1 MPFIISRKLRITGI
15 IVLLLFFLYTIGGFF
30 ILPPYLKKLA
40 MEKLSEQLGR
50 RVTIDSVSLNPFALS
65 TVIKGFEIKEGDGST
80 TFVSFGRLYV
90 DLQAISLV
98 KGFPVIREV
107 KLEQPRIHLV
117 RTEINRYNFF
127 DIMERVQAVDEAG
140 APKRPVKTFVTE
152 KMQTKREAGVPK
164 QPGKTFSFSISN
176 IQIIDGNIEF
186 EDRPV
191 KSKHEITRI
200 NIAIPFISDLPA
212 YVESFVQP
220 SFSALVNGS
229 PLTARGTTKVFSDSF
244 ETSFDIALKDLDIP
258 YYLGY
263 APTMLN
269 VKVLSGKLDV
279 EMKLAYRQYT
289 SRAPTL
295 ILTGETR
302 VRDLAATIKKVQGD
316 FLKIPLLSVRD
327 ISFDLGAEKVEIS
340 AIATERGSVA
350 LSRSV
355 DGQLNVASLVT
366 ASPEK
371 TPPTTVKSPAPTAWT
386 VLLKS
391 LVIDGYMVKIAD
403 RSLAEPFGITLDDIN
418 CKARNISTAKNAK
431 GTISLAMRV
440 ERKGNASVD
449 GDLTLDPPVIDMAVN
464 LKGIPLKPAQPFL
477 AQRTQ
482 ILLANGALTMN
493 GRLTAR
499 QEGTEGLKAA
509 YKGTLQVNKLS
520 LLDKI
525 TAEELLTWDTLYL
538 RGMDI
543 RYAPLFVH
551 IPEISLTHFFSRIIV
566 SKDRTINLQEVFN
579 APAPV
584 EEATAPSGPGP
595 QPLAAAVD
603 AQQEPAQQRTIRIDK
618 ITLQGG
624 TINFTD
630 ESIKPRFSSNLL
642 DIGGRISG
650 LSSDEDTNG
659 EVELSGKYD
668 RYAPLEIT
676 GKVNPLRD
684 DLYLELKA
692 NFKDMDLT
700 TGSPYS
706 GRYTGYSIQKGKLS
720 FQLEYLIKNKKLDAK
735 NSIFLDQFTFGDPI
749 ESPEAT
755 KLPVKLAVALLKDKD
770 GKIELD
776 IPVSGD
782 LNDPK
787 FSVGGIILKVIVN
800 LLVKVATSPFALLS
814 AVFGGGEELGYAEF
828 DYGSAVLTDATKKKL
843 DIIVKALNDRPALKM
858 DIVGHADPEKD
869 REGLK
874 QDRMLKKIKAQK
886 IKEMLAKNSDAPSL
900 DSITVTSEEY
910 PVYLKRAYKE
920 EKFPK
925 PRNMI
930 GMAKDLPV
938 PEMEKLMLT
947 NMNVTDEDLQ
957 ALAEDRARSVR
968 DYLLQPKQLDPE
980 RIFIVESKTL
990 EVEKKEGAKNSRTD
1004 FSLK

>member
-1 MPFIISRKLRITGI
+1 MRFTMTRKVRITGI
-15 IVLLLFFLYTIGGFF
+15 IVLLLFFLYTIVGFF

-50 RVTIDSVSLNPFALS
+50 RVAIESVSLNPLVLS
-65 TVIKGFEIKEGDGST
+65 AVIKGFEIKESDGST
-80 TFVSFGRLYV
+80 TFISFGRLYV
-90 DLQAISLV
+90 DLRMISIV
-98 KGFPVIREV
+98 KGLPVIREV
-107 KLEQPRIHLV
+107 KLEQPHIHLV
-117 RTEINRYNFF
+117 RTEANRYNFF
-127 DIMERVQAVDEAG
+127 DIMEKAQAVDEAG
-140 APKRPVKTFVTE
+140 ASKR
-152 KMQTKREAGVPK
+152 
-164 QPGKTFSFSISN
+164 PGKTFSFSVSN

-191 KSKHEITRI
+191 KSKHEITQI
-200 NIAIPFISDLPA
+200 NIAIPFISNLPI

-244 ETSFDIALKDLDIP
+244 ETSFDVSLKDLDIP

-269 VKVLSGKLDV
+269 VNVLSGKLDV

-289 SRAPTL
+289 NRTPTL

-302 VRDLAATIKKVQGD
+302 VRDLTAVIRKVQGD
-316 FLKIPLLSVRD
+316 FLKIPLLSLKD
-327 ISFDLGAEKVEIS
+327 ISFDLGAEKVEIGS
-340 AIATERGSVA
+340 IATEKGSVT

-355 DGQLNVASLVT
+355 EGQLNVASIMT

-371 TPPTTVKSPAPTAWT
+371 TSVTSPPASPWT
-386 VLLKS
+386 VLLRS

-403 RSLAEPFGITLDDIN
+403 QSLAEPFGITIDEIN
-418 CKARNISTAKNAK
+418 CKAQNISTAKDAK
-431 GTISLAMRV
+431 GTIALSMRV

-449 GDLTLDPPVIDMAVN
+449 GDLTLDPPAIDMTVN

-482 ILLANGALTMN
+482 ILLANGALTIN
-493 GRLTAR
+493 GRLNAR
-499 QEGTEGLKAA
+499 QEATAGLKAS

-525 TAEELLTWDTLYL
+525 TTEELLTWDTLHL

-551 IPEISLTHFFSRIIV
+551 VPEISLTHFFSRIIV
-566 SKDRTINLQEVFN
+566 SKDRTINLQEVFK
-579 APAPV
+579 APAPA
-584 EEATAPSGPGP
+584 EEAAASPGPGP
-595 QPLAAAVD
+595 QPEVAAED
-603 AQQEPAQQRTIRIDK
+603 AQQEPAQQQTIRIDK

-684 DLYLELKA
+684 EFYLELKA

-706 GRYTGYSIQKGKLS
+706 GRYTGYAIQKGKLS

-735 NSIFLDQFTFGDPI
+735 NNIFLDQFTFGDPI
-749 ESPEAT
+749 DSPEAT
-755 KLPVKLAVALLKDKD
+755 KLPVKLAVALLKDRD

-787 FSVGGIILKVIVN
+787 FSVGRIILKVIVN

-886 IKEMLAKNSDAPSL
+886 IKEMLAKNNEAPSL

-930 GMAKDLPV
+930 GMAKDLPA

-957 ALAEDRARSVR
+957 ALAEERARSVR

-990 EVEKKEGAKNSRTD
+990 DVEKKEGAKNTRTD

>member
-1 MPFIISRKLRITGI
+1 MRFTMTRKVRITGI
-15 IVLLLFFLYTIGGFF
+15 IVLLLFFLYTIVGFF

-50 RVTIDSVSLNPFALS
+50 RVAIESVSLNPLVLS
-65 TVIKGFEIKEGDGST
+65 AVIKGFEIKESDGST
-80 TFVSFGRLYV
+80 TFISFGRLYV
-90 DLQAISLV
+90 DLRMISIV
-98 KGFPVIREV
+98 KGLPVIREV
-107 KLEQPRIHLV
+107 KLEQPHIHLV
-117 RTEINRYNFF
+117 RTEANRYNFF
-127 DIMERVQAVDEAG
+127 DIMEKAQAVDEAG
-140 APKRPVKTFVTE
+140 ASKR
-152 KMQTKREAGVPK
+152 
-164 QPGKTFSFSISN
+164 PGKTFSFSVSN

-191 KSKHEITRI
+191 KSKHEITQI
-200 NIAIPFISDLPA
+200 NIAIPFISNLPI

-244 ETSFDIALKDLDIP
+244 ETSFDVSLKDLDIP

-269 VKVLSGKLDV
+269 VNVLSGKLDV

-289 SRAPTL
+289 NRTPTL

-302 VRDLAATIKKVQGD
+302 VRDLTAVIRKVQGD
-316 FLKIPLLSVRD
+316 FLKIPLLSLKD
-327 ISFDLGAEKVEIS
+327 ISFDLGAEKVEIGS
-340 AIATERGSVA
+340 IATEKGSVT

-355 DGQLNVASLVT
+355 EGQLNVASIMT

-371 TPPTTVKSPAPTAWT
+371 TSVTSPPASPWT
-386 VLLKS
+386 VLLRS

-403 RSLAEPFGITLDDIN
+403 QSLAEPFGITIDEIN
-418 CKARNISTAKNAK
+418 CKAQNISTAKDAK
-431 GTISLAMRV
+431 GTIALSMRV

-449 GDLTLDPPVIDMAVN
+449 GDLTLDPPAVDLAVR

-482 ILLANGALTMN
+482 LLLANGSITMN
-493 GRLTAR
+493 GRLNAR
-499 QEGTEGLKAA
+499 QEKTVGLKAA

-525 TAEELLTWDTLYL
+525 TAEELLTWNALHL
-538 RGMDI
+538 GGMDI

-566 SKDRTINLQEVFN
+566 NADRTINLQEVFK
-579 APAPV
+579 APAQ
-584 EEATAPSGPGP
+584 EGETAAPYGPGP
-595 QPLAAAVD
+595 QSASAAAD
-603 AQQEPAQQRTIRIDK
+603 AQQEPAQRRTIRIDT
-618 ITLQGG
+618 ITLQDG
-624 TINFTD
+624 TIDFTD
-630 ESIKPRFSSNLL
+630 ESIKPRFSSSLL
-642 DIGGRISG
+642 EIGGRISG
-650 LSSDEDTNG
+650 LSSDEDTAG
-659 EVELSGKYD
+659 EVELRGKYD

-676 GKVNPLRD
+676 GTVNPLRD
-684 DLYLELKA
+684 NLYLELKA

-700 TGSPYS
+700 AGSPYS
-706 GRYTGYSIQKGKLS
+706 GRYTGYAIQKGKLS
-720 FQLEYLIKNKKLDAK
+720 FQLEYLIKEKKLDAK
-735 NSIFLDQFTFGDPI
+735 NNIFLDQFTFGDPI

-755 KLPVKLAVALLKDKD
+755 KLPVKLAVALLKDRD

-800 LLVKVATSPFALLS
+800 LLVKAATSPFALLS

-828 DYGSAVLTDATKKKL
+828 DEGSAVLTDATKKKL
-843 DIIVKALNDRPALKM
+843 DIIAKALTDRPALKM

-874 QDRMLKKIKAQK
+874 QDRMLRKIKVQK
-886 IKEMLAKNSDAPSL
+886 IKEMLAKDNETPSL

-947 NMNVTDEDLQ
+947 NMKVTDEDLQ
-957 ALAEDRARSVR
+957 ALAEERARSVR
-968 DYLLQPKQLDPE
+968 DYLLQPKQLDPD

-990 EVEKKEGAKNSRTD
+990 EAEKKEGAKDSRTD